1 MKKLSLLLCVLLAS
15 GCSWFGGGDDA
26 AIEPAELVDFQSEV
40 SLVRQWSASVGSG
53 TKNYLIS
60 LRPTANRDTVFAADY
75 EGQVTALD
83 VDTGEVRWQTE
94 LNVPVTGGVGY
105 GAGLVM
111 VGTVEGEVYTLDAN
125 DGSVLWTSQVSSEI
139 LSSPKSN
146 GEIVV
151 VHSIDNKMVAL
162 DAKTGEELWQHDGD
176 APILSVRG
184 TSESVVTNNMVLS
197 GFDSGKLIAFSP
209 DNGSI
214 IWETR
219 LALPTG
225 RTELE
230 RMVDIDGEPLLVGDV
245 IYSVTY
251 QGRVGAVSR
260 GTGRSLWSQDSSSRH
275 APAHSAGQIYVTGAE
290 DSVQAFHAGNGQLI
304 WSNDQLLLRR
314 LTGPANLAGIIA
326 TADAEGYLHLLDPID
341 GRFVGR
347 EKIDGSGISTPML
360 SVGESLII
368 QSNNGKVSA
377 YKIQ

>member
-1 MKKLSLLLCVLLAS
+1 M
-15 GCSWFGGGDDA
+15 
-26 AIEPAELVDFQSEV
+26 
-40 SLVRQWSASVGSG
+40 
-53 TKNYLIS
+53 IS
-60 LRPTANRDTVFAADY
+60 LRPTANSDTVFAADY
-75 EGQVTALD
+75 EGQITALD
-83 VDTGEVRWQTE
+83 VGTGNVLWQAQ
-94 LNVPVTGGVGY
+94 LDVPVTGGVGY

-111 VGTVEGEVYTLDAN
+111 VGTVEGEVFTLDAK
-125 DGSVLWTSQVSSEI
+125 DGAVLWTSQVSSEV

-151 VHSIDNKMVAL
+151 VHSIDNKIAVL
-162 DAKTGEELWQHDGD
+162 DAKTGEEIWQHDGD

-184 TSESVVTNNMVLS
+184 TSESIVTNNMVLS

-209 DNGSI
+209 DNGSV

-260 GTGRSLWSQDSSSRH
+260 GTGRSLWSQDSSSHH
-275 APAHSAGQIYVTGAE
+275 APAYGDGQIYVTGAE
-290 DSVQAFHAGNGQLI
+290 DSVQAFQAGNGQSV
-304 WSNDQLLLRR
+304 WSNDQLFLRR
-314 LTGPANLAGIIA
+314 LTGPVKLSGTIA
-326 TADAEGYLHLLDPID
+326 TADAEGYLHLLDPSD

-347 EKIDGSGISTPML
+347 EKIDGSGVSTPML

-368 QSNNGKVSA
+368 QSNNGKISA